1 MFKEGEEQMVHF
13 ELRYIIYHPLLKVCI
28 KETKH
33 DVVCLLNIH
42 RFTLLK
48 FTETQRNSLR
58 DFYHHQSVH

>member
-1 MFKEGEEQMVHF
+1 MVHF

-58 DFYHHQSVH
+58 DFLSSSRV

>member
-1 MFKEGEEQMVHF
+1 MVHF

-42 RFTLLK
+42 RFTL
-48 FTETQRNSLR
+48 EVYR
-58 DFYHHQSVH
+58 DSKKLFERFLSSSECKLISA